1 MGNSDRHEERRSARF
16 PDVSSSSLLFPQDS
30 LVFRWARRCS
40 RRIPRCSIGLAGV
53 PAGFPGVLSGSPVF
67 TSDSLGFCWVRWC
80 SPQFSGIPSG
90 LPVGCVKAGAGT
102 GRDFPGKRGWSE
114 KRWRKGARRSVCG
127 PEYGNRW
134 PRRHEL
140 VGSSR
145 RLPDRRWCGRLGG
158 CGRGHGRTA
167 PGCPPH
173 V

>member
-1 MGNSDRHEERRSARF
+1 M
-16 PDVSSSSLLFPQDS
+16 
-30 LVFRWARRCS
+30 FRPVPCCS
-40 RRIPRCSIGLAGV
+40 RRIPWCFVGLAGV
-53 PAGFPGVLSGSPVF
+53 PAGFPGVLSGSPVFTSDSLGFCWARWCSPQFSGILLGSPVF